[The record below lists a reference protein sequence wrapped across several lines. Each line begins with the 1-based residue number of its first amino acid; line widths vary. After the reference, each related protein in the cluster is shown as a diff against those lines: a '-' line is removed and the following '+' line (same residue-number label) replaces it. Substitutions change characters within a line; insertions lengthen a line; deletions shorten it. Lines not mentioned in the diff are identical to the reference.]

1 MIIVLIIAKKDEDL
15 AAETDTS
22 ISLEARGGSLVSNKG
37 TFLARIQPSQNCNA
51 EQELSRNLGKDSF
64 DKMQVIGQ
72 FNLGFIIAKL
82 NNDLFIVDQVFL
94 VLISLMFLLVYLF
107 ICMKHNSYMTSE
119 KSIF

>member
-94 VLISLMFLLVYLF
+94 VLILLMFLIVYLF
-107 ICMKHNSYMTSE
+107 ICMKHNS
-119 KSIF
+119 